1 MKDKCIKLLFYLL
14 LIFIVINPIWPNYN
28 TFNYLFIGAFLVLD
42 ILIIL
47 FTGIR
52 KIKIDKVDL
61 LLGLL
66 PLFYLLP
73 FVLNNNVFKFSLIC
87 YFILYEISLT
97 LCILILKRNMN
108 KKMIND
114 LLVIICYSGFLYF
127 IISLSYVAVPSFFK
141 LFKISNYFGDTY
153 INSIDRL
160 YGMLDYCNSSALFF
174 SIGTFISL
182 FKIYENKD
190 DDGMFLVTF
199 FTNFCGFLI
208 TFSKMVSIA
217 FILVLI
223 VLIVLQFF
231 MKRKKFLILV
241 KELFCSIIIP
251 VFLFVRLLRYY
262 LINRNII
269 VFFILF
275 ILINCLFFIIYKV
288 LGILDNKF
296 KYSSLIILG
305 ILLVVSFVLVI
316 KPISVSLLVS
326 NVSYVDDYIVTDFI
340 LDKNTEYVVSFDVE
354 GDSGDTYFEIG
365 LLYVDELI
373 PNGESVI
380 KMRNKK
386 HYEFRFVTEDDF
398 EYYWLKL
405 VDIDKDANFKISNF
419 KINGEDYIINSLFV
433 PYQYVHQL
441 ELTKYDKESVSH
453 RFDYYC
459 DAFDIIKDN
468 HYVFGSGYGT
478 FAYYAM
484 QGNYDYLENDP
495 HSYFFQLWLDVGIYG
510 VIYVLGLIVLGI
522 YYMWKYR
529 KKKNKV
535 IWFCI
540 FSLCMI
546 ILPFDC
552 VYSTMYLKVYLMLS
566 FVMISSS
573 LKKVS

>member
-14 LIFIVINPIWPNYN
+14 LIFIVINPIWPDYD
-28 TFNYLFIGAFLVLD
+28 TFNYLFIGVFLLLEIFV
-42 ILIIL
+42 IV
-47 FTGIR
+47 FTGLR

-66 PLFYLLP
+66 PLFYIVPLI
-73 FVLNNNVFKFSLIC
+73 LNNNVFSFSSVI
-87 YFILYEISLT
+87 YYILYEIALT
-97 LCILILKRNMN
+97 FCILILKRYMN
-108 KKMIND
+108 KEMIND
-114 LLVIICYSGFLYF
+114 LLVTVCFSGTLYF
-127 IISLSYVAVPSFFK
+127 IISLCYVGFPNFFR
-141 LFKISNYFGDTY
+141 LFKIYNYFGDTY

-190 DDGMFLVTF
+190 NDKIFLVTF
-199 FTNFCGFLI
+199 FVNFCGFLI

-223 VLIVLQFF
+223 ALIVLQIF
-231 MKRKKFLILV
+231 MKRKKFLNLLKV
-241 KELFCSIIIP
+241 MFCSIIIP
-251 VFLFVRLLRYY
+251 SLLFVRLLRYY
-262 LINRNII
+262 LINKNII

-275 ILINCLFFIIYKV
+275 IFIYCLFLIIYKV
-288 LGILDNKF
+288 LSVLDSKF

-305 ILLVVSFVLVI
+305 ILLVVSLFLLF
-316 KPISVSLLVS
+316 KPVSVSLLVS
-326 NVSYVDDYIVTDFI
+326 NVSTEDDYIITDFI

-373 PNGESVI
+373 PKEKNI
-380 KMRNKK
+380 FKMRNKK
-386 HYEFRFVTEDDF
+386 HYEFKFVTEDDF

-405 VDIDKDANFKISNF
+405 IDIDKDSNFKISNF

-453 RFDYYC
+453 RFNYYH

-468 HYVFGSGYGT
+468 HYVFGGGYGT
-478 FAYYAM
+478 FTYYAM

-552 VYSTMYLKVYLMLS
+552 VYSAMYLKVYLMLS
-566 FVMISSS
+566 FVMISSVF
-573 LKKVS
+573 KKVS

>member
-1 MKDKCIKLLFYLL
+1 MKDKCVKLLFYLL

-28 TFNYLFIGAFLVLD
+28 TFNYLFIGAFLILE

-73 FVLNNNVFKFSLIC
+73 FILKNNLFNFSSSI
-87 YFILYEISLT
+87 YFILLEISMT
-97 LCILILKRNMN
+97 TCILVLRKNMN
-108 KKMIND
+108 KEMVKE
-114 LLVIICYSGFLYF
+114 LLLIICFSSSIYF
-127 IISLSYVAVPSFFK
+127 IISLLYVSIPNMLR
-141 LFKISNYFGDTY
+141 LFNIYNYFGDTY

-160 YGMLDYCNSSALFF
+160 YGMLDYCNASALFF

-190 DDGMFLVTF
+190 DDKIFFVTF
-199 FTNFCGFLI
+199 FVNFCGFLI

-217 FILVLI
+217 FVLVLI
-223 VLIVLQFF
+223 ALVVLQFF

-251 VFLFVRLLRYY
+251 AFLFVRLLRYY

-275 ILINCLFFIIYKV
+275 ILLYCLFFIIYKV
-288 LGILDNKF
+288 LCILDNKF

-305 ILLVVSFVLVI
+305 ILLVISFVLVL
-316 KPISVSLLVS
+316 KPINVSLLVS

-340 LDKNTEYVVSFDVE
+340 LEKNTEYLVSFDVE

-373 PNGESVI
+373 PKEKNII
-380 KMRNKK
+380 KMCNKK

-405 VDIDKDANFKISNF
+405 VDIDKDSNFKISNF

-453 RFDYYC
+453 RFDYYH

-468 HYVFGSGYGT
+468 HYVFGGGYGT

-484 QGNYDYLENDP
+484 KGNYDYLENDP